1 MNDSPQDAGLIAVLL
16 ERFEKQRLPRA
27 QSIKEKVDR
36 GELLD
41 EYDFAFLEEVFA
53 DASRIKPLVD
63 RHPEYQNLVARAMHL
78 YKEITDRAM
87 ENEKSR

>member
-36 GELLD
+36 GEVLD